1 MLLMK
6 DEDKT
11 KEQLIDELNEM
22 RQMFT
27 EHKRMEEALRL
38 SEERFSK
45 AFNASPS
52 TMAITSLKDGRFID
66 VNDNFCQVVG
76 YTREE
81 IIGQTSL
88 EIGFWLDRTD
98 RDLILQSIKNNNP
111 VQDMEVIFRKRKVEH
126 RQGLY
131 SAEEVDIN
139 GEPCILSIITDIT
152 ELRKMEVEI
161 TRLDRLNLVG
171 EMAASIGHEIR
182 NPMTTVRGFLQI
194 LRENK
199 DYHKEMEYFELMIE
213 EVDRANA
220 IITQFLSLA
229 KDKLI
234 EPKPLNLNDLMRKL
248 EPLIQVKAVSQEQS
262 IKLELNELP
271 DLILDS
277 EEIRQLIFNFV
288 DNGLESMPS
297 GGEVTIR
304 TFVENGCVVLAIQD
318 HGQGIA
324 PQLLDKLGT
333 PFFTTKEHGT
343 GLGLAVCYRIAARY
357 NAKID
362 IETSSSGTAFYVR
375 FPIPAVQ

>member
-1 MLLMK
+1 MK

-66 VNDNFCQVVG
+66 VNDNFCRVVG

-152 ELRKMEVEI
+152 ELRKMEIEI

-199 DYHKEMEYFELMIE
+199 DYHKEMKYFELMIE

-375 FPIPAVQ
+375 FPIPAIQ